1 MLNNAY
7 VQRNISYRDKISK
20 KKLNNDEEK
29 DYIIGLI
36 SFVIIFIITIPYIL
50 YKCNLFLVLQ
60 IYFLNIDLIATILGH
75 VDGPLVKYYK
85 YLYSDSA
92 PLIGFI
98 SQTLI
103 TLIVLIGIFYI
114 VIEDTK
120 NKPTEFGLSRA
131 IIIVLITFLIPN
143 RFLTKIMHYSFKH
156 LTEDY
161 NFDSNIASYLCLI
174 PGLLLALLFIAL
186 EALTITHGGKHLEKI
201 LSDFFKNI

>member
-1 MLNNAY
+1 M
-7 VQRNISYRDKISK
+7 
-20 KKLNNDEEK
+20 
-29 DYIIGLI
+29 
-36 SFVIIFIITIPYIL
+36 
-50 YKCNLFLVLQ
+50 LQ

-98 SQTLI
+98 SNI
-103 TLIVLIGIFYI
+103 NNVNGFNWYI
-114 VIEDTK
+114 LYCNRRYK

-143 RFLTKIMHYSFKH
+143 RFLTKTMHYSFKH

-161 NFDSNIASYLCLI
+161 NFDSNVASYLCLI
-174 PGLLLALLFIAL
+174 PGLLLAIFLL
-186 EALTITHGGKHLEKI
+186 H
-201 LSDFFKNI
+201 